1 MEKLIPNI
9 TFTVQ
14 IFREGKMYVS
24 YAPEFEV
31 SSCGHTLEEAKK
43 NLKDAV
49 TGFLETTRDMGT
61 LQDILEEAGYTY
73 KNKQWFDPQLLVMD
87 RLSLSR

>member
-14 IFREGKMYVS
+14 IFREGKMFVS

-31 SSCGHTLEEAKK
+31 SSCGYTLEEAKK

-49 TGFLETTRDMGT
+49 TGFLETARDIGT
-61 LQDILEEAGYTY
+61 LQSILEEAGYTY
-73 KNKQWFDPQLLVMD
+73 KNKHWLDQELLVMD
-87 RLSLSR
+87 RLSLA

>member
-14 IFREGKMYVS
+14 VFREGKMFVS
-24 YAPEFEV
+24 YAPEFAV

-43 NLKDAV
+43 NLKEAV
-49 TGFLETTRDMGT
+49 GGFLETARDIGT
-61 LQDILEEAGYTY
+61 LESILEEAGYIY
-73 KNKQWFDPQLLVMD
+73 KNKHWIDPELLVMD
-87 RLSLSR
+87 RLSLSC